1 MTDLRD
7 QLADFDAAARPDV
20 IRLTSHRNIGR
31 LLRHLREQAGLTTR
45 QLGRLAHVTS
55 SGLSKREHTNGIT
68 AYGLINHVRPLD
80 YQVVLIRVRHGETGT
95 GWPDADALAPDRRT
109 A

>member
-7 QLADFDAAARPDV
+7 QLADFDAAARGT

-68 AYGLINHVRPLD
+68 AYGLINHVRPLG
-80 YQVVLIRVRHGETGT
+80 YEVVLMPVRRHETGT
-95 GWPDADALAPDRRT
+95 GWPDAGALIDRRT

>member
-1 MTDLRD
+1 MTADLRD
-7 QLADFDAAARPDV
+7 QLDARGE

-55 SGLSKREHTNGIT
+55 SGLSKREHTSGIT
-68 AYGLINHVRPLD
+68 AYGLIHHLQPLG
-80 YQVVLIRVRHGETGT
+80 YEVVLRPTANHYRPTGT
-95 GWPDADALAPDRRT
+95 GWPDTGALTPDRR
-109 A
+109 AS